1 MKFGF
6 LGFAHV
12 HAAGY
17 AECLRALDGAELVAI
32 ADDDEARLR
41 DAVARFGGDSYPSV
55 DDLLRRDDV
64 DAVIVMSETSR
75 HRRYVE
81 AAAAAGKHVLCE
93 KPIATTH
100 ADGVAMVAACRDAGV
115 KFQTIFPTR
124 FNPPAI
130 ALRRMVRDGA
140 IGRPLAVKATNPGQM
155 PPGWFGDPTL
165 AGGGAVMDHVVHV
178 ADLLRWTFDQE
189 IVRVYAEVDTRLH
202 PGSAVDDVG
211 VLMLT
216 LSGGITASLDASW
229 SRPKTWPTWG
239 GLTMEV
245 VGERGVIAMDAGAET
260 VELFDDREPRHALVS
275 WGGGSDLQLLQAFI
289 DAVRDDTDPPITGE
303 DGLRAMEVAL
313 CAYESARRSEPVAC
327 PNCLGGENSAA

>member
-17 AECLRALDGAELVAI
+17 AQLIRDLDDAELVGI
-32 ADDDEARLR
+32 ADPDESRLG
-41 DAVARFGGDSYPSV
+41 DAVARYGGDPYPDHRALLQR
-55 DDLLRRDDV
+55 DDL
-64 DAVIVMSETSR
+64 DAVVVMSETAR
-75 HRRYVE
+75 HRELVE

-93 KPIATTH
+93 KPIATSRE
-100 ADGVAMVAACRDAGV
+100 DGVAMLAACRAAGV

-130 ALRRMVRDGA
+130 ALRRAVRDES
-140 IGRPLAVKATNPGQM
+140 IGRPLAVKATNPGKM
-155 PPGWFGDPTL
+155 PPGWFGDPAL

-189 IVRVYAEVDTRLH
+189 VVRVYAEVDTRLH
-202 PGSAVDDVG
+202 AESAVDDVG

-216 LSGGITASLDASW
+216 LSDGLTASLDASW
-229 SRPKTWPTWG
+229 SRPATWPTWG

-245 VGERGVIAMDAGAET
+245 VGERGVIAMDAGAEV

-275 WGGGSDLQLLQAFI
+275 WGSDSDRRLLQAFI
-289 DAVRDDTDPPITGE
+289 DAVRDDTAPPITGE

-313 CAYESARRSEPVAC
+313 CAYESAKRGEPVDC
-327 PNCLGGENSAA
+327 PECLADGSAS